1 MNIAES
7 IGVWEMKS
15 DNEVDYNTFFTAR
28 FLNEIRFFSDNKSKL
43 YDIVYKMDDG
53 HASEEEI
60 KDANKYIC
68 EMNACLRSAHE
79 LYLHGQEVYADYK
92 TNSDVFMA
100 WKFVCN
106 FESGIY
112 DHHFACLCE
121 RLEEKILKS
130 DEL

>member
-7 IGVWEMKS
+7 ISVWDMKT
-15 DNEVDYNTFFTAR
+15 DNEEEYNTFFTAR
-28 FLNEIRFFSDNKSKL
+28 FLSEIRFFSDNKSKL

-53 HASEEEI
+53 LASEKDI
-60 KDANKYIC
+60 MDANKYIC

-79 LYLHGQEVYADYK
+79 MYLHGKEVNIDYN
-92 TNSDVFMA
+92 TNTDVNMG
-100 WKFVCN
+100 WKFVSN

-112 DHHFACLCE
+112 DDHFARLCE

-130 DEL
+130 EEL

>member
-7 IGVWEMKS
+7 ISVWKMKS

-43 YDIVYKMDDG
+43 YDIIYKMDDG
-53 HASEEEI
+53 LASEEEI

-79 LYLHGQEVYADYK
+79 LYLHGQEVYVDYK
-92 TNSDVFMA
+92 TNSDVNMG
-100 WKFVCN
+100 WKFICN

-112 DHHFACLCE
+112 DDHFTNLCE
-121 RLEEKILKS
+121 KFEEKILKS
-130 DEL
+130 EEL

>member
-7 IGVWEMKS
+7 ISVWEMKS

-53 HASEEEI
+53 LASEEEI

-92 TNSDVFMA
+92 TNSDVNMG
-100 WKFVCN
+100 WKFICN
-106 FESGIY
+106 FEAGIY